1 MFRLEI
7 PNQPAIILA
16 TWLDVESHPL
26 YPIANV
32 FERLPF
38 GWQAI

>member
-1 MFRLEI
+1 MFLIETELH
-7 PNQPAIILA
+7 PPIILA
-16 TWLDVESHPL
+16 TWLDVERHPL
-26 YPIANV
+26 FSIANV